1 MWRGPQWRAQPAAAL
16 EKKNPAHP
24 LHCTP
29 CRVCAPWRGS
39 RVRGAPDFL
48 FFFWDQK
55 EKKIPKPSLPLFSK
69 KSVQSVQALQYPVY
83 HPLSSASYTPP
94 LPAPLTGG
102 FTLLHR
108 TNLTPPPSTHSSPY
122 PNQKKK
128 KPCARRRLMTRMYH
142 VRSQHGGA
150 TKKPPQC
157 HATPVPL
164 FVPSRR
170 SPSRATHE
178 VPSHSP
184 DSLPSTNF
192 CSRLFQPSHHLP
204 LLLRPYRSQLDVAG
218 RRRRA
223 AAAAA
228 ARATA
233 GQR

>member
-1 MWRGPQWRAQPAAAL
+1 MARTTGRCAR
-16 EKKNPAHP
+16 KKNPAHP

-39 RVRGAPDFL
+39 RVRGGARFFSFFL
-48 FFFWDQK
+48 GTK
-55 EKKIPKPSLPLFSK
+55 KKKKILNPLYPFSQKKVCKVCKPCSTLFTTPL
-69 KSVQSVQALQYPVY
+69 VPRVTP
-83 HPLSSASYTPP
+83 PP
-94 LPAPLTGG
+94 LPAPLTAG

-108 TNLTPPPSTHSSPY
+108 TNLTPTHSSPY

-128 KPCARRRLMTRMYH
+128 KPCARCRLMTRMYH

-150 TKKPPQC
+150 TRKPPQC

-164 FVPSRR
+164 FAPSRR

-192 CSRLFQPSHHLP
+192 CSRLFQPSHHLL

>member
-1 MWRGPQWRAQPAAAL
+1 MPYCTNSQGPKLQTCVFLRVENKERLPFLNMRPTHTTENSLVHPRLVVWRERGLRVQARSPH
-16 EKKNPAHP
+16 AHP
-24 LHCTP
+24 
-29 CRVCAPWRGS
+29 
-39 RVRGAPDFL
+39 
-48 FFFWDQK
+48 
-55 EKKIPKPSLPLFSK
+55 
-69 KSVQSVQALQYPVY
+69 
-83 HPLSSASYTPP
+83 
-94 LPAPLTGG
+94 
-102 FTLLHR
+102 
-108 TNLTPPPSTHSSPY
+108 HSSPY
-122 PNQKKK
+122 GYPNQTR
-128 KPCARRRLMTRMYH
+128 ARRRLMTLACVSCQISAH
-142 VRSQHGGA
+142 SGA

-204 LLLRPYRSQLDVAG
+204 LLLWPYRSQLHVAG